1 MSTNIPYLD
10 QTQQIPAMGQSS
22 LFDRL
27 SRPQGYHL
35 DELLPQVQSNIQF
48 LQKKLSV
55 APARVAEA
63 VAIDPRIMHGNPVF
77 KGTRIPI
84 YQIVEEL
91 ADGTP
96 LTDLTEAYPALTLDN
111 IRHGLDFV
119 SSLLRIFDDS
129 EEISY

>member
-1 MSTNIPYLD
+1 MSTSILD
-10 QTQQIPAMGQSS
+10 VGQTQQISAMGEPS

-27 SRPQGYHL
+27 SRPQGYQL

-48 LQKKLSV
+48 LQKKLSI

-63 VAIDPRIMHGNPVF
+63 VTIDARIMHGNPVF

-91 ADGTP
+91 ADGTS
-96 LTDLTEAYPALTLDN
+96 LTELTEAYPALTLDH
-111 IRHGLDFV
+111 IRYGLDFV

-129 EEISY
+129 EKISY

>member
-1 MSTNIPYLD
+1 MSTNFSELG
-10 QTQQIPAMGQSS
+10 QMGEPSPFNK
-22 LFDRL
+22 LYRH
-27 SRPQGYHL
+27 QGYQL

-48 LQKKLSV
+48 LQKKLSI
-55 APARVAEA
+55 APAHIVEA

-96 LTDLTEAYPALTLDN
+96 LTDLTEAYPALTIDS

-119 SSLLRIFDDS
+119 SSLLRISDDS